1 MLSHHARRLARRL
14 IILLVLAAALTAT
27 SSGPVERSALAV
39 VPCEQCEENYNA
51 CVTSCGDPAPS
62 ACLFFCQNRY
72 NRCLST
78 CE

>member
-1 MLSHHARRLARRL
+1 MLTHDARRVARRLFTLL
-14 IILLVLAAALTAT
+14 ILVAALAAATY
-27 SSGPVERSALAV
+27 GPAQRTALAA
-39 VPCEQCEENYNA
+39 PCEECEANYNA

-78 CE
+78 CT

>member
-1 MLSHHARRLARRL
+1 MLSHDARRLARRL
-14 IILLVLAAALTAT
+14 FTLLVLLAALAAATY
-27 SSGPVERSALAV
+27 GPAERTALAAT
-39 VPCEQCEENYNA
+39 CEQCEINYNA

-78 CE
+78 CT